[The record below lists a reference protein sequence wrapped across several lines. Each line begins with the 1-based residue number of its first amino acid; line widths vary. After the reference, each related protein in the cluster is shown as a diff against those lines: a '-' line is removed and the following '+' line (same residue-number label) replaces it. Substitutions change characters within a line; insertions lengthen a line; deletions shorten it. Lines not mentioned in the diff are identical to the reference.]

1 MRSKFGCRLCD
12 LQDSYRS
19 RPLEKRDSLKAAT
32 LELILP
38 SRSLAVVLGTLEF
51 QPALG
56 VQPLNRMDLR
66 PVAFPCGMKLP
77 ASSRAQ
83 GSLQMELHRA
93 GPEQNLGKTPA
104 LAEVLLR
111 LASKL
116 PFQALEVVATEDV
129 ADGFG
134 VGPFCPTSAGDGALS
149 TQGSDL
155 GVTNPASISFC
166 L

>member
-1 MRSKFGCRLCD
+1 MD
-12 LQDSYRS
+12 LQRVG
-19 RPLEKRDSLKAAT
+19 LE
-32 LELILP
+32 
-38 SRSLAVVLGTLEF
+38 GY
-51 QPALG
+51 
-56 VQPLNRMDLR
+56 
-66 PVAFPCGMKLP
+66 
-77 ASSRAQ
+77 
-83 GSLQMELHRA
+83 
-93 GPEQNLGKTPA
+93 LGKTPA

-116 PFQALEVVATEDV
+116 PFQALEVIATEDV